1 MYSLVLETSS
11 LRGLFAI
18 LKDDKVLFKHEL
30 SFGVRESNELVPVI
44 EMGFNEIN
52 LSINDIETIIIGR
65 GPGSFTGLRIGASVA
80 KAFSYAKSIPIVT
93 VDSLKCLSPIQDGPF
108 AVLLDAKAKG
118 IFVQKGL
125 KEHEQ
130 VYFEDQY
137 KIISIDNVEEE
148 IKDRATLI
156 TAHKATFAT
165 KLPKEIYEKLQE
177 ASPQPNLML
186 ETALKK
192 PKTTLH
198 NAQDILDLEYFNS
211 PG

>member
-18 LKDDKVLFKHEL
+18 LKDDKVLFKQEL
-30 SFGVRESNELVPVI
+30 SFGIRESNELVPVI

-165 KLPKEIYEKLQE
+165 KLSKEIYEKLQE

-186 ETALKK
+186 EMALKK

-198 NAQDILDLEYFNS
+198 NAQDVLDLEYFNS

>member
-1 MYSLVLETSS
+1 MHSLVLETSS

-18 LKDDKVLFKHEL
+18 LKDDKTLFKQEL

-44 EMGFNEIN
+44 EMGFNETN
-52 LSINDIETIIIGR
+52 LSINEIETIIVGR

-93 VDSLKCLSPIQDGPF
+93 VDSLKCLAPVQDGPF

-125 KEHEQ
+125 KEHGQ
-130 VYFEDQY
+130 IYFEDQY
-137 KIISIDNVEEE
+137 TIISICEIEEE
-148 IKDRATLI
+148 IKDR
-156 TAHKATFAT
+156 TALVTANRATFAS
-165 KLPKEIYEKLQE
+165 KLPKEVYQKLQE
-177 ASPQPNLML
+177 QSPQPNLML
-186 ETALKK
+186 KMALKK
-192 PKTTLH
+192 SKNTLH

>member
-52 LSINDIETIIIGR
+52 LSINEIETIIVGK

-80 KAFSYAKSIPIVT
+80 KAFSYAKSIPIIT
-93 VDSLKCLSPIQDGPF
+93 VDSLKCLAPAQDGPF

-118 IFVQKGL
+118 IFIQKGL
-125 KEHEQ
+125 KEHGQ
-130 VYFEDQY
+130 TYFEGQY
-137 KIISIDNVEEE
+137 KIISTVEVEEE
-148 IKDRATLI
+148 IKNKTQLI
-156 TAHKATFAT
+156 TANKATFAS
-165 KLPKEIYEKLQE
+165 KLPQEIYEQLQE

-186 ETALKK
+186 KMAIKK
-192 PKTTLH
+192 SKTTLH
-198 NAQDILDLEYFNS
+198 NAKDILDLEYFNS